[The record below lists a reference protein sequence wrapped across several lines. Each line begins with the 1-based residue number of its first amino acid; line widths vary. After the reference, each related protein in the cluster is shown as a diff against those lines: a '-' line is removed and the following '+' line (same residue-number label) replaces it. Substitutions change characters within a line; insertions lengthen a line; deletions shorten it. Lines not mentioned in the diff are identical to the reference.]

1 MHAHVCSALYW
12 YQLWGNNDL
21 CVNPT
26 SVDMA
31 EEANEWY
38 DSVALH
44 CRKDVSAHGI
54 MNWNMVWKIDWTGE
68 CIQLH
73 VTGTAQC
80 TLNYLAY
87 LECCHLTAGA
97 LCMSKSGIV
106 NRILIQGGHIRIGH
120 WLQLP
125 SSQMWWRGALAV
137 HPNRKLAQ
145 YVCAGICHGYSIT
158 IRHSSYLFIEIWS
171 LQWNMVKWWRGTL
184 ARSERRRGYWV
195 HSSILSFRRSMSAH
209 LGSFWRLTQE
219 NGDLSSTSP
228 PHVETVDCKRTMLFS
243 YVTVDD
249 ITTRVLKLGRGAV
262 PALDGSTKTVWR
274 IVQ

>member
-26 SVDMA
+26 SLDMA

-44 CRKDVSAHGI
+44 CRKDVFAHGI

-97 LCMSKSGIV
+97 LWASLVLSTGFLFKGATSGLV
-106 NRILIQGGHIRIGH
+106 TDYNYPQARCDGEEL
-120 WLQLP
+120 
-125 SSQMWWRGALAV
+125 WR
-137 HPNRKLAQ
+137 
-145 YVCAGICHGYSIT
+145 
-158 IRHSSYLFIEIWS
+158 
-171 LQWNMVKWWRGTL
+171 
-184 ARSERRRGYWV
+184 
-195 HSSILSFRRSMSAH
+195 SILTDNSLSMSAQESVMAIRLPSDTAH
-209 LGSFWRLTQE
+209 TCSQKYEVSDGTWWSGGEVPWQGARGTEGIGSIQAFF
-219 NGDLSSTSP
+219 LSGGPCQPIWGHSEGWP
-228 PHVETVDCKRTMLFS
+228 RKMETYPRPLLPTWKQWIAKELCSFS

-249 ITTRVLKLGRGAV
+249 IAT
-262 PALDGSTKTVWR
+262 
-274 IVQ
+274 